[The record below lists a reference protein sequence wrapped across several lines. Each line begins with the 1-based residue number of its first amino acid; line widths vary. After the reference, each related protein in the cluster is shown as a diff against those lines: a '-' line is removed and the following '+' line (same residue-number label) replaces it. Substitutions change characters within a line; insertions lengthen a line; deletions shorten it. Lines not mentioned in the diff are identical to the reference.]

1 MRSYFIPT
9 QYLKHY
15 DMNNNNLKNRVIK
28 NSSDTNNHNSGF
40 LLGIISVVLLIVC
53 ISVLLLFNNKQAQ
66 RIITRKINID
76 NLKKPSDIQS
86 SRDNNNTIEVSKTSM
101 LVTEKTLNVKA
112 EHPNGTVGR
121 LTNIS
126 LNKEKTIVE
135 MAMTNGSQYTIHLN
149 LHGKGVVLL
158 DDLGNKYNL
167 EPPVDNPYLEIESG
181 QTFKGELV
189 FLGGVTSKAN
199 NLTLITNNQIGSDQ
213 RFSRRPKM
221 KFYIELGS

>member
-15 DMNNNNLKNRVIK
+15 DMNNNNLKNRKIE

-40 LLGIISVVLLIVC
+40 LLGIISVVLLMVC
-53 ISVLLLFNNKQAQ
+53 ISVLLLFNNKQAR
-66 RIITRKINID
+66 RIITRNINV
-76 NLKKPSDIQS
+76 NNVKKPSDIQS
-86 SRDNNNTIEVSKTSM
+86 SRDNNTIEVSETSM

-126 LNKEKTIVE
+126 LNKEKTVVE
-135 MAMTNGSQYTIHLN
+135 MAVTNGSQYTINLN
-149 LHGKGVVLL
+149 LHGKGVVIL

-189 FLGGVTSKAN
+189 FLGGVTSRAN
-199 NLTLITNNQIGSDQ
+199 NLTLITNNQIGSDR